1 MKNYI
6 FIAFLFGLFAIAI
19 DPAFAA
25 GGTQSVSTL
34 LSAIESN
41 LSTWGVMVLT
51 IAILFCG
58 YKIAFTRATVM
69 DCIPWL
75 VGGILV
81 ACAGTIADIVIN
93 GSSG

>member
-1 MKNYI
+1 MKTSI
-6 FIAFLFGLFAIAI
+6 CIAVLFGLLGLAI

-34 LSAIESN
+34 LTSIQSN
-41 LSTWGVMVLT
+41 LSTWGVIVLT

-93 GSSG
+93 GSAG